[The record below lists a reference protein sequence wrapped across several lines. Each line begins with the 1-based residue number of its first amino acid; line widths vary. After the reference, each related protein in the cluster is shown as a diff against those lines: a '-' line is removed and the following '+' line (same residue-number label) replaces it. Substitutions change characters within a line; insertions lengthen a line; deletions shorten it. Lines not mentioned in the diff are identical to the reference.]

1 MDIELL
7 NRTIEPTDKPGLETT
22 DPRLADIISLAQ
34 NGDYQGSAAQA
45 QAVFE
50 EDIFDIRI
58 VGFFL
63 YGIYLERDIG
73 ALYDIFQTLIG
84 LFQENWEAVGPVKK
98 REKHAQ
104 TGINWLIKQLSKVL
118 QYEQDKESDN
128 WNRWLEEVT
137 SDDVIQIIE
146 AGDALQETLESILE
160 DASRPLLEGL
170 LKIKEW
176 LANLQRLVYREP
188 EPEPEPEMEPD
199 ESESQQPVETID
211 QKVVSPLMIS
221 ADDTAVKGSYRLK
234 ILLKKIEAFEQ
245 LITEEKFVMAAL
257 VAQDINDIIA
267 NFDPKVYFP
276 ELFSRY
282 SYLLAMNISKLSS
295 FDGHKNT
302 VEWQAMK
309 DLYKVDLNSFM
320 AFDTENIDPEFFQM
334 RPAGTGDEDYNGLPP
349 GEEDYESDDAY
360 ESDDFE

>member
-7 NRTIEPTDKPGLETT
+7 NRTIEPVENPGLETT
-22 DPRLADIISLAQ
+22 DPRLADIVTLAQ

-63 YGIYLERDIG
+63 YGIYLETDIV
-73 ALYDIFQTLIG
+73 ALYDIFQTLIR

-104 TGINWLIKQLSKVL
+104 TSINWLIKQLSKTL
-118 QYEQDKESDN
+118 QYEEDKNSDN
-128 WNRWLEEVT
+128 WNRWLKEVT
-137 SDDVIQIIE
+137 SDDVTQIIE
-146 AGDALQETLESILE
+146 AGDELQKTLESILE

-176 LANLQRLVYREP
+176 LTNLQQLVYQEP
-188 EPEPEPEMEPD
+188 EPEPEVEPETESDEPK
-199 ESESQQPVETID
+199 SQQP
-211 QKVVSPLMIS
+211 MIG
-221 ADDTAVKGSYRLK
+221 ADDTVVAGSHHLR
-234 ILLKKIEAFEQ
+234 ILLNKIEVFEQ
-245 LITEEKFVMAAL
+245 LISKEKFIMAAL
-257 VAQDINDIIA
+257 VAQDINDIVA
-267 NFDPKVYFP
+267 NFDPTVYFP
-276 ELFSRY
+276 GLFSKY

-295 FDGHKNT
+295 FDGHKKT

-309 DLYKVDLNSFM
+309 ELYKVDLNSFIT
-320 AFDTENIDPEFFQM
+320 FDTDNIDPEFFQM
-334 RPAGTGDEDYNGLPP
+334 RPADTGDEDYNGTPKDD
-349 GEEDYESDDAY
+349 EDYESDDL
-360 ESDDFE
+360 D